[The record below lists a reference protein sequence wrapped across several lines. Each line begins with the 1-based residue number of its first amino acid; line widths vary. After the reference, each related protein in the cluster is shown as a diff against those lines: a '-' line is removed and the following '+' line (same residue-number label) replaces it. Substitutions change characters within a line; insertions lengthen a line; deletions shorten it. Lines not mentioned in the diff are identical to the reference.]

1 MNEIA
6 TQQKQLPD
14 TLEDLSKFV
23 LVGREKLNAVR
34 AEIRAIEKVQLA
46 AEVHEQKLQEAQ
58 EIAEAVLDA
67 ETKLG
72 ELTSQMETA
81 QGKRKDL
88 EHSNNG
94 VTKSEQL
101 EQIGL
106 SKMDASRF
114 ETLASHPEQVEK
126 AKVDARAN
134 GRIVTRQ
141 DVLNR
146 IAPPKSQQQS
156 MREFKEQA
164 REEHEAFQKASK
176 ESVVGF
182 DEIKKNKSNED
193 IIALDVSTTI
203 NKALRSITGIEFIEV
218 AEINLMIKKL
228 EITAKLDMLEKIREA
243 RRVLNHLERKI
254 GGEK

>member
-6 TQQKQLPD
+6 TQQMQLPD

-46 AEVHEQKLQEAQ
+46 AEVHQQKLEEAQ

-72 ELTSQMETA
+72 ELTSKMETA
-81 QGKRKDL
+81 QGFASSIR
-88 EHSNNG
+88 SNTATN
-94 VTKSEQL
+94 VKTKT
-101 EQIGL
+101 EQIEEIGL
-106 SKMDASRF
+106 DKFQTSRF
-114 ETLASHPEQVEK
+114 ERMARHPEVVEQAK
-126 AKVDARAN
+126 ADARAN

-164 REEHEAFQKASK
+164 RAEHKEFVETSK

-182 DEIKKNKSNED
+182 DEIKKNKANED
-193 IIALDVSTTI
+193 VIALDILTTI
-203 NKALRSITGIEFIEV
+203 NKALRLILSIEFIEV
-218 AEINLMIKKL
+218 KELDLMIKKL
-228 EITAKLDMLEKIREA
+228 TTTSKLDMLTNIREA

-254 GGEK
+254 GG